1 MKRQWLDL
9 SKWREIQEL
18 VPIACVDI
26 LPIQLLSGD
35 SKTIGAV
42 GLIMRETPHQ
52 GQRWCLIGGRLGR
65 NESLHD
71 AIRREISDAL
81 GNDLSFTAKED
92 IQPDFVAEYFS
103 VPRNNRG
110 FDPRQHAIGLT
121 FCVPITGKIHP
132 QGEAIL
138 FEWFNCFQLPP
149 QEEFG
154 FDQDRV
160 VAACLKKSVWRIK
173 PPKKLL

>member
-1 MKRQWLDL
+1 MKRQWLD
-9 SKWREIQEL
+9 SVKWREIQES
-18 VPIACVDI
+18 VPIVCVDI
-26 LPIQLLSGD
+26 LPVQLLRD
-35 SKTIGAV
+35 DFKTIGAV

-71 AIRREISDAL
+71 AIIREIRDAL
-81 GNDLSFTAKED
+81 GNDLYFTVKED
-92 IQPDFVAEYFS
+92 IQPDFVAEYFT
-103 VPRNNRG
+103 VPGDNVC

-121 FCVPITGKIHP
+121 FCIPITGNIHP

-138 FEWFNCFQLPP
+138 FEWFNTFQLPP
-149 QEEFG
+149 NKDFG

-160 VAACLKKSVWRIK
+160 VAACLKKSVWRLK
-173 PPKKLL
+173 SPGGSL